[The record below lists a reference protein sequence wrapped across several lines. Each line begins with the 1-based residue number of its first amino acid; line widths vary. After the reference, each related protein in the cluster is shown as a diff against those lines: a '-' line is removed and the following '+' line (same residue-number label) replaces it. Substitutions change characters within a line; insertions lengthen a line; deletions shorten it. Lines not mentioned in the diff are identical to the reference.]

1 MKKELSM
8 NRIHEALLIGCVL
21 LAIAL
26 LAVFDIIPAAVA
38 QYAPL
43 AAVPFIL
50 RQRPS
55 CAKQAC

>member
-1 MKKELSM
+1 M

-21 LAIAL
+21 LAVAL